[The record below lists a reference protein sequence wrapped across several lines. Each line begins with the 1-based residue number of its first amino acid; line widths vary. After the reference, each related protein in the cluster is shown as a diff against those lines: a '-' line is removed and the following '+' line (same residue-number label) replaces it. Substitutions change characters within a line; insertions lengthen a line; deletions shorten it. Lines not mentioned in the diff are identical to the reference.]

1 MFQALLNI
9 GITDTTD
16 IYQKRETKILN
27 LFAVITL
34 TGILIGLTNI
44 FFLGS
49 DYPGFIILFLAFACA
64 FVLLLNKW
72 DMHRAAAYLF
82 VISLNIDLFFV
93 NEYYPTGTASFL
105 YYFPMIFCIAL
116 LHNPGKSSQRD
127 FLFFIII
134 ALSFIGVGL
143 FPDKGIFERAILS
156 NEQIKIVFYYN
167 VNICGALTAILVY
180 LVIRFINNQYAE
192 LNESLKKSA
201 NDQVMIETSL
211 QEKEV
216 LLAEIQ
222 HRVKNN
228 MSVIIGLFNMQKE
241 GTDNEETKREL
252 TEARNRVL
260 SIAMVHER
268 LYKKG
273 NLSRISL
280 KNYIS
285 NLCKE
290 IIYSHPLHDKIKFVE
305 EIEDLDTDITRAVP
319 IGLIVNEAIT
329 NSLKHA
335 FNQNS
340 ASPVITMRLAKQF
353 DTISLKIRDNGP
365 GFPET
370 KKGND
375 RALGLSL
382 IESLTDQL
390 DGKLHLLSEEGAIV
404 KIVFPL

>member
-9 GITDTTD
+9 GITESTD

-27 LFAVITL
+27 LFSIITIA
-34 TGILIGLTNI
+34 GIIIGFTNI
-44 FFLGS
+44 YFLGS
-49 DYPGFIILFLAFACA
+49 DYPVFIICFLAMACV

-72 DMHRAAAYLF
+72 EMYRAAAYLF
-82 VISLNIDLFFV
+82 VTSLNVDLFFV
-93 NEYYPTGTASFL
+93 NEYYPVGTASFL

-116 LHNPGKSSQRD
+116 LHNPERSKQRD
-127 FLFFIII
+127 FFFFVII
-134 ALSFIGVGL
+134 ALSFIAAGL
-143 FPDKGIFERAILS
+143 FPDKGIFERAALS
-156 NEQIKIVFYYN
+156 KEQIQIVFYYN
-167 VNICGALTAILVY
+167 VNICAALTIILVY
-180 LVIRFINNQYAE
+180 LVINFINKQYSE
-192 LNESLKKSA
+192 LNTSLQKSSR
-201 NDQVMIETSL
+201 DQVMIENSL

-268 LYKKG
+268 LYKRE

-305 EIEDLDTDITRAVP
+305 EIEELDTDITRAVP

-335 FNQNS
+335 FKENS
-340 ASPVITMRLAKQF
+340 SPVITIRLAKQF

-365 GFPET
+365 GFPES
-370 KKGND
+370 KKSND

-404 KIVFPL
+404 KIVFPI